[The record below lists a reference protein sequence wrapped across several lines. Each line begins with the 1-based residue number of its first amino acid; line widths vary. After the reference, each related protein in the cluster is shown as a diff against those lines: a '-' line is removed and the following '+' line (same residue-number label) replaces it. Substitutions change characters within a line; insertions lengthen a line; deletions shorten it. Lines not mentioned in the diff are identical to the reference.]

1 MNDDLNQIYEIR
13 FSGLEE
19 YRNNVWKILV
29 NQFFGKWI
37 NPNDTIL
44 DLGCG
49 YGEFI
54 NHANAKVKHAMD
66 LNPRTRKL
74 LKDDVIF
81 HEQDCSNAWPL
92 EENSLDLIFTSNFF
106 EHLPN
111 KKALDATITEAKKCL
126 KKGGRIIAMGPNISV
141 LKGKYWDF
149 WDHHVALSDQ
159 SLGELLQIHDFT
171 IEKSYS
177 KFLPY
182 NMVRVKEHPLFMVS
196 LYLRFAFLW
205 KLFGKQFLIVAQK
218 D

>member
-19 YRNNVWKILV
+19 YRNDVWKILV

-54 NHANAKVKHAMD
+54 NHTNAKVKHAMD

-81 HEQDCSNAWPL
+81 HEQDCSKAWPL
-92 EENSLDLIFTSNFF
+92 EE
-106 EHLPN
+106 
-111 KKALDATITEAKKCL
+111 
-126 KKGGRIIAMGPNISV
+126 
-141 LKGKYWDF
+141 
-149 WDHHVALSDQ
+149 
-159 SLGELLQIHDFT
+159 
-171 IEKSYS
+171 
-177 KFLPY
+177 
-182 NMVRVKEHPLFMVS
+182 
-196 LYLRFAFLW
+196 
-205 KLFGKQFLIVAQK
+205 KLFGSYFYQQFF
-218 D
+218 